1 VTAKATNTIGKDG
14 SHGQQ
19 LDLGHFLD
27 NEVIPGHTPAA
38 PTPKPLSLDDMA
50 ARLAQVYRLLIAPGQ
65 VVELRA
71 LDVRR
76 NGGRPHTEAGFFDSD
91 HLADMAQS
99 ALQVSRCA
107 KGVYFTLNPLHP
119 DLLARRCNRIDWA
132 NEGELA
138 KDKDVLARR
147 WLLVD
152 ADPVRDPL
160 VSATDAEKAAA
171 YQTIGEVRDFLRGRS
186 WPDPILADSG
196 NGYHLLYRLE
206 LPADDSGVVER
217 ILQALARRFDSD
229 RVKIDQKVFNPSR
242 ICKLPGTWA
251 RKGDHTPTR
260 PHRRAQLL
268 EVPGR

>member
-1 VTAKATNTIGKDG
+1 MTLVNMQAA
-14 SHGQQ
+14 
-19 LDLGHFLD
+19 
-27 NEVIPGHTPAA
+27 PPAA
-38 PTPKPLSLDDMA
+38 PPPTPLSLDEMA
-50 ARLAQVYRLLIAPGQ
+50 ARLAELYRLLIAPGQ

-99 ALQVSRCA
+99 ALQVSRWA

-160 VSATDAEKAAA
+160 ISATDEEKGGALQVARD
-171 YQTIGEVRDFLRGRS
+171 VRDFLRGGA
-186 WPDPILADSG
+186 WPA
-196 NGYHLLYRLE
+196 R
-206 LPADDSGVVER
+206 
-217 ILQALARRFDSD
+217 AL
-229 RVKIDQKVFNPSR
+229 
-242 ICKLPGTWA
+242 
-251 RKGDHTPTR
+251 
-260 PHRRAQLL
+260 
-268 EVPGR
+268 